1 MTLSIIGLLLVGS
14 MASAV
19 SGKGQNNVND
29 DKLPAHA
36 NAEIK
41 NVIIMVPD
49 GCSQSVQTLARWYSG
64 DKLQLDSMV
73 TGMVSTYMADSL
85 ITDSASAA
93 TAFSTGYKT
102 TDGFLSVG
110 PRSDTLLS
118 TIDTNT
124 VAEPYV
130 PLATVLEG
138 ARLEGKA
145 TGLVATSEI
154 PHATPAA
161 YASHVDSRKLYDDII
176 EQMVYGDID
185 VVFAGGKDYLNNSR
199 GDGEDLIE
207 VLEGRGYQFVENG
220 SEMAA
225 LTNGKAWGMF
235 AGSAMAPE
243 IDRAI
248 TAPEQ
253 PTIAA
258 MTSKA
263 IELLSQDDDGFFLMV
278 EGSQID
284 WAGHANDPV
293 YMVTDFI
300 AFDEAVREAVEF
312 AKEDGHTLVIVFPDH
327 NTGGMTIGSKYDE
340 SYTKTTV
347 EDVVA
352 PLRNMKCSYSY
363 LDSQVD
369 EKNATDVK
377 AKVKEWMGIELTDS
391 EVAQVVST
399 GKFST
404 LQDIINNNHTVIGWT
419 TYGHIGD
426 DVPLW
431 AYGPKKLEGLVDNTE
446 IATHVAS
453 KLGFELSEVNK
464 ELFVDVE
471 EAFPGAWTLDKTDS
485 KNPVL
490 VINYNGKV
498 CELPVNKDILTID
511 SEEETELEGV
521 VVYAPKAGNG
531 IGKVYIPQEAV
542 DIIR

>member
-1 MTLSIIGLLLVGS
+1 MTLAIIGIMLVGS
-14 MASAV
+14 MASAI
-19 SGKGQNNVND
+19 SGKDQKDVKDN
-29 DKLPAHA
+29 KPSTRA
-36 NAEIK
+36 NTEIK

-49 GCSQSVQTLARWYSG
+49 GCSQSVQTLARLYSE
-64 DKLQLDSMV
+64 DELQLDSMV
-73 TGMVSTYMADSL
+73 TGMVSTYMSDSV

-118 TIDTNT
+118 TIDTDT
-124 VAEPYV
+124 AAEPYV

-199 GDGEDLIE
+199 GDGEDLIK

-225 LTNGKAWGMF
+225 LTDGKAWGMF

-243 IDRAI
+243 IDRET

-253 PTIAA
+253 PTVAA

-312 AKEDGHTLVIVFPDH
+312 AKEDGQTLVIVFPDH
-327 NTGGMTIGSKYDE
+327 NTGGMTIGSKYDG

-347 EDVVA
+347 EDVVT

-369 EKNATDVK
+369 ETNATDIREEVQ
-377 AKVKEWMGIELTDS
+377 EWMGIELTDV
-391 EVAQVVST
+391 EVNEVVSA
-399 GKFST
+399 GKFSV
-404 LQDIINNNHTVIGWT
+404 LQDIINSRYTVIGWT
-419 TYGHIGD
+419 TGGHTGD

-431 AYGPKKLEGLVDNTE
+431 GYGPKKLEGLVDNTE
-446 IATHVAS
+446 IATHIAS
-453 KLGFELSEVNK
+453 KLGFKLSEVNGQ
-464 ELFVDVE
+464 LFVDVE
-471 EAFPGAWTLDKTDS
+471 EAFPGIWTLDRTDTR
-485 KNPVL
+485 NPVL
-490 VINYNGKV
+490 VIDYNGKV
-498 CELPVNKDILTID
+498 AELPVNKDILTID
-511 SEEETELEGV
+511 GGETIELEGV
-521 VVYAPKAGNG
+521 VIYAPKAGNG
-531 IGKVYIPQEAV
+531 NGKVYIPLEAV
-542 DIIR
+542 DLIK